1 MHLFQ
6 AKLKQAFPILNKS
19 YITSRKGIIKEF
31 YYLKNKRKSEWD
43 DIVVPYIDETVAY
56 LKKVKNGIKNPILI
70 VCENEMI
77 ALKSVSYIKA
87 HYEEYL
93 EDSNLF
99 DEYGELE
106 FDDIFEIKESK
117 SKHEEM
123 IRVVNL
129 QRGRNIEKT
138 ILNPY
143 ICLLDEVLDS
153 DVVCF
158 TGLTGNNDINEKLEV
173 IGACPAFLKCI
184 CITPKQLMLPWVQ
197 ELRMNFHY
205 EILKLS
211 SLDDAYYENVLQYLL
226 EDEKYKFSKE
236 LSEKRLLSVMK
247 KHRGKKFR
255 EEDIAWYLDE
265 ALEHM
270 KKSNSKNYILKE
282 CHFPNLFVNE
292 KKPIEVLNE
301 MVGLENVK
309 KIAREVAAITKE
321 KMQND
326 KLGMLHK
333 HMIFFGNPG
342 TGKTTIAKILADI
355 MAEEGNCNSNFVVA
369 DRKSLIGR
377 YVGHTA
383 PMVAQKFEEARDGIL
398 FVDEAG
404 FFLNME
410 AGAFIVEAM
419 KEFIRYM
426 ELYPDVT
433 VIFAMYSD
441 EVKEFLELDAGLSS
455 RISQFVKFEDYSL
468 EELTEIT
475 VKMLMEKGYAVM
487 EDAKMEICEILKK
500 IKMDKKKKFGNARE
514 ARNLAESMIIAL
526 SIRQYSV
533 KKRNAIITVEDVIE
547 GYERIHADI
556 DNKQSI
562 FGFYQNRETEV
573 KTCCLH
579 S

>member
-355 MAEEGNCNSNFVVA
+355 MAEEGNSNSNFVVA